1 MVEGYCLKE
10 KKKVQVNDPKY
21 EVNARGQPVIKGT
34 CSSCG
39 GKIYKI
45 IKWDE
50 APAELRSKRKTGG
63 VEGGI
68 AGGNETAGVKKGGA
82 ATARSKS
89 RSSRSAAQKSRDSRS
104 AKSSAT
110 QKSRG
115 AQKSRGGRAAAQKSR
130 NKTSSRKSLGTG
142 RSSNSRKAR
151 K

>member
-50 APAELRSKRKTGG
+50 APAELQSKRKTGG
-63 VEGGI
+63 IV
-68 AGGNETAGVKKGGA
+68 GGNETAGTKKGSA
-82 ATARSKS
+82 ATTARSKS
-89 RSSRSAAQKSRDSRS
+89 RSSRSAAQKSRGSRS

>member
-21 EVNARGQPVIKGT
+21 EVNARGQPVLKGT

-63 VEGGI
+63 IE
-68 AGGNETAGVKKGGA
+68 GGNETTGVKKGGA

-89 RSSRSAAQKSRDSRS
+89 RSSRSAAQKSRGSR
-104 AKSSAT
+104 SAT

-115 AQKSRGGRAAAQKSR
+115 AQKSRGSRSAAQKARS
-130 NKTSSRKSLGTG
+130 KTSSRKSPGAG